1 MLCLEY
7 IIPDRLISNG
17 PRNQSKNF
25 IMMWIVFPLLSYIV
39 MRCVYFLSKIF
50 LCIKM
55 RYGLA
60 FLKADIYICRALLK
74 LGIFKPWNTLTLT
87 PEYLIPWEYIVR
99 LKLSCGV
106 LVMPFHLFTSFCS
119 ALYSFSLLM

>member
-1 MLCLEY
+1 
-7 IIPDRLISNG
+7 
-17 PRNQSKNF
+17 
-25 IMMWIVFPLLSYIV
+25 

-74 LGIFKPWNTLTLT
+74 LGIFKP
-87 PEYLIPWEYIVR
+87 
-99 LKLSCGV
+99 
-106 LVMPFHLFTSFCS
+106 
-119 ALYSFSLLM
+119 